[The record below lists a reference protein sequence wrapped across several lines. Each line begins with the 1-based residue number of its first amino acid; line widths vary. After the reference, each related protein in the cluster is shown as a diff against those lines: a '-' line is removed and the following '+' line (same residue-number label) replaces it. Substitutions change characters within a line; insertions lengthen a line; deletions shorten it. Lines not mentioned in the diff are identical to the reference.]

1 MTGFIYAIRCMDR
14 VKIGFSTDPAS
25 RLVKIR
31 ADNAYECRLLGVVP
45 GDTDYEAELHK
56 RFSEYHVRGEW
67 FTLKGEVAEFVVM
80 MDEPPY
86 LEPQKDRGGILGWAP
101 AGAPVTQDP
110 VEWMRSGHGRQR
122 LVAKQAGLTPSVVS
136 EYCNGNRTSPGLEAR
151 ILLAVDALATQK
163 AEAA

>member
-14 VKIGFSTDPAS
+14 VKIGFSTDPAR

-31 ADNAYECRLLGVVP
+31 ADNAHECRLLGVIA
-45 GDTDYEAELHK
+45 GDMELEAQLHE
-56 RFSEYHVRGEW
+56 RFAHYHVRGEW
-67 FTLKGEVAEFVVM
+67 FLLKGDVAEFIVM

-86 LEPQKDRGGILGWAP
+86 LDPQRDRGGLLGWEP
-101 AGAPVTQDP
+101 TSTQVTQDP
-110 VEWMRSGHGRQR
+110 VQWMRSGHGRQR
-122 LVAKQAGLTPSVVS
+122 LVAKQANLTPSVVS

-151 ILLAVDALATQK
+151 ILLAVTALTSQK